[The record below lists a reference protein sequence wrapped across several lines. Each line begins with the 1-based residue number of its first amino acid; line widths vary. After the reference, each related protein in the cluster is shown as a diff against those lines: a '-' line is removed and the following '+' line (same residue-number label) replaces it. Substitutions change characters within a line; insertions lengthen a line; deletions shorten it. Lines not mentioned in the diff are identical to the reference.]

1 LSDRRSITDWKA
13 EGFVPE
19 ADLPER
25 VSLLRWKLGRKAKQ
39 EPGVR
44 FYALFDRVYRRDV
57 LEAAWRRVRTNQGA
71 PGMDGVTLRAIETRP
86 GGVSA
91 FLDDLAEALRTRT
104 YRPQPVRR
112 VYIPKPD
119 GRLRPLGIPTVRDR
133 VAHMAVLLVIEPIFE
148 ADFETCSYGFRPGR
162 NAHHALDHVQ
172 AMLKAGRCEVYDAD
186 LASYFDTIDH
196 ARLVQQLERRI
207 ADRSVLHLIRL
218 WLRCPVVEEDDQ
230 GRRRT
235 THPRQGTPQGGVISP
250 LLANIYLHEFDRAF
264 HAKDGPAQF
273 ANAQLVRYADD
284 FVVLARWMGP
294 RVVAWLERTLEQ
306 DLGLMVNRTKTR
318 IVGLHAPGTS
328 LDFLG
333 FTLRYD
339 RDRFGR
345 GGRYLNVLPSKR
357 AQMRAREKLRRL
369 TSARMKTSLSDT
381 IAAVNTLLRGWTAY
395 FRYGYPRGAFRAL
408 NYYLHV
414 RFRCFLRN
422 RSQRRSRPFR
432 RGESLSAGLHRY
444 GLRYL

>member
-1 LSDRRSITDWKA
+1 MSDRRSITDWEA

-19 ADLPER
+19 ADLPVR
-25 VSLLRWKLGRKAKQ
+25 VSLLRWKLGRKAKH
-39 EPGVR
+39 EPRCR
-44 FYALFDRVYRRDV
+44 FYTLFDRVYRRDV
-57 LEAAWRRVRTNQGA
+57 LGAAWQRVWKNQGA
-71 PGMDGVTLRAIETRP
+71 PGLDGVTLRAIETQP
-86 GGVSA
+86 GGVDA
-91 FLDDLAEALRTRT
+91 LLDDLAEALRTRT

-133 VAHMAVLLVIEPIFE
+133 VAQMAVLMVLEPIFE
-148 ADFETCSYGFRPGR
+148 ADFEACSFGFRPGR
-162 NAHHALDHVQ
+162 NAHQALDHVQ
-172 AMLKAGRCEVYDAD
+172 AALKAGRLEVYDAD

-196 ARLVQQLERRI
+196 GRLMQQLERRI
-207 ADRSVLHLIRL
+207 ADRSVLRLIRL
-218 WLRCPVVEEDDQ
+218 WLRCPIVEDDEQ

-250 LLANIYLHEFDRAF
+250 LLANIYLHDFDRAF
-264 HAKDGPAQF
+264 HATDGPAQF
-273 ANAQLVRYADD
+273 ANARLVRYADD

-294 RVVAWLERTLEQ
+294 RVLAWLEHTLEQ
-306 DLGLMVNRTKTR
+306 DLGLTVNRTKTR
-318 IVGLHAPGTS
+318 VVHMSARGAG

-339 RDRFGR
+339 RDLRGR
-345 GGRYLNVLPSKR
+345 DRRYLNVVPSTR
-357 AQMRAREKLRRL
+357 AQARLREKLRGL
-369 TSARMKTSLSDT
+369 TSAPAKTSLSDT
-381 IAAVNTLLRGWTAY
+381 IAAVNRLLRGWTAY
-395 FRYGYPRGAFRAL
+395 FRYGYPRATFRTL
-408 NYYLHV
+408 NHYLQV

-432 RGESLSAGLHRY
+432 GGESVYAGLHRY